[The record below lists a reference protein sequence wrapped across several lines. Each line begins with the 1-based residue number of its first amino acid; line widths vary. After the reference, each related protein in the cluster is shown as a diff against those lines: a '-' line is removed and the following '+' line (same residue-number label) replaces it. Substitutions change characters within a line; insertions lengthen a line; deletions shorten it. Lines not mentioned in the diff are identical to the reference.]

1 MTKFDELIDNLKR
14 DIQSLPSADGG
25 RECVPMA
32 DVPVLDRSVVV
43 AAAPPSSGCEPPATK
58 DRLVRGFV
66 RHGMLTLE
74 FFLFF
79 VVLLSV
85 SRPSFLYRNERVVRN
100 GREMWKT
107 QFSTTYLLSYS
118 AFFTLCIHV
127 LMLIQK
133 DFVKRY

>member
-14 DIQSLPSADGG
+14 DIQSLPSGDG
-25 RECVPMA
+25 RECLPVP
-32 DVPVLDRSVVV
+32 DVPVLERSVV
-43 AAAPPSSGCEPPATK
+43 AADPVVPCAPATKAK

-66 RHGMLTLE
+66 RHGMLTAE

-79 VVLLSV
+79 VVLLSI

-100 GREMWKT
+100 GREMWRT
-107 QFSTTYLLSYS
+107 QFSTTYLVSYS
-118 AFFTLCIHV
+118 VFFTLCVHA

-133 DFVKRY
+133 DVAKRY

>member
-1 MTKFDELIDNLKR
+1 MTKFDDLIDNLKR
-14 DIQSLPSADGG
+14 DIQSLPSADG

-43 AAAPPSSGCEPPATK
+43 APAPPSVCAPPAAK

-66 RHGMLTLE
+66 RHGMLTFE

-79 VVLLSV
+79 VVLLSI

-107 QFSTTYLLSYS
+107 QFSTTHLLSYS
-118 AFFTLCIHV
+118 AFFTVCIHV